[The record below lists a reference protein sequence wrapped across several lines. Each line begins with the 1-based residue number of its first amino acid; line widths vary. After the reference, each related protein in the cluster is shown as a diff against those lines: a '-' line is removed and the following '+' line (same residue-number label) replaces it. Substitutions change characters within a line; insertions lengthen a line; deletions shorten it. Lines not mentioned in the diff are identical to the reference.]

1 MVIMDEED
9 WFMYANMHS
18 LFPIR
23 KRTGEQEVI
32 TP

>member
-1 MVIMDEED
+1 MVIMDEDD
-9 WFMYANMHS
+9 WFMYADKYS
-18 LFPIR
+18 LVPIR